1 MMMML
6 LLLLLLLLLC
16 WMVRSRFPR
25 SQTRKPR
32 KGMTMM
38 MTMTTVMTMMMM
50 MMRIHTVRFSG
61 AWCVPCWKVQ
71 LLLLR
76 FDGLGGCVLAS
87 QPDSLLMQQRA
98 QLAQIAHD
106 EPRVG
111 IAGGRCLS

>member
-1 MMMML
+1 
-6 LLLLLLLLLC
+6 
-16 WMVRSRFPR
+16 
-25 SQTRKPR
+25 
-32 KGMTMM
+32 MTMM
-38 MTMTTVMTMMMM
+38 MTMTTVMMTMM
-50 MMRIHTVRFSG
+50 MMRIRTVRFSG
-61 AWCVPCWKVQ
+61 AWCVPYWMVQ

-76 FDGLGGCVLAS
+76 FDGPGGCVLAS